1 MTRVVRQIVVPKF
14 QFTPMQTPSEHRR
27 QFIDGLAKALIATL
41 LCVCAE
47 EAEYDEENSDCYA
60 PEVINS
66 FIFAF

>member
-1 MTRVVRQIVVPKF
+1 
-14 QFTPMQTPSEHRR
+14 MQPQSEHRR

-47 EAEYDEENSDCYA
+47 EAECDDEYSDCYA

-66 FIFAF
+66 FTFAF